1 MRNVLLFFAYGRS
14 VPQRVCVVSFT
25 DTEGVEHA
33 VQVSAASLYEAAV
46 MGIAEFRRCGFAD
59 ANFGPAT
66 RLKIS
71 VKVLEAE
78 HTVSV
83 GKVKSWL
90 DGGAR
95 SPNERLEK
103 NRLKE
108 LLSG

>member
-1 MRNVLLFFAYGRS
+1 M
-14 VPQRVCVVSFT
+14 PHHVCVVSFA
-25 DTEGVEHA
+25 DSEGIEHA

-46 MGIAEFRRCGFAD
+46 KAMAEFRRGGFAE

-66 RLKIS
+66 RLTIC
-71 VKVLEAE
+71 VKAPEAQ

-95 SPNERLEK
+95 SPTERLEK
-103 NRLKE
+103 NRLKQ
-108 LLSG
+108 LLAG